1 MPSEKVK
8 ETILRLRVDEATFKK
23 GLSNI
28 AMSVEDFKKK
38 VSETSSKSFEGMD
51 KTTESIS
58 KRLSDLTGLFG
69 KFGAQSKSVDQ
80 LSTSMV
86 GVRDSALQTVEG
98 FKTMEG
104 GVGALTRSFS
114 FLETTAMVALGNIAS
129 VGIQKLMSAIQSF
142 TLQPIVQGFREYER
156 ELESTRVLIAALGE
170 EALPNIKKSMREL
183 EEYASTT
190 RYNSQDMNSFLAQ
203 MVNAGID
210 LEEATVAIQGTG
222 NLAASGAASKEA
234 YSSAMQYGLTQ
245 ALQMGSMNLQN
256 WRSLQNSQMATNEFK
271 QVLIEKALELQTIT
285 QETLDAYGF
294 QNMFNE
300 ALAKEDWMTN
310 DVLMGALTEY
320 ATNEKFVKMAANINS
335 FKEAME
341 SAGENVQNT
350 WSKVWLTVFGDGND
364 VAKIWTPFA
373 EGLVWVMD
381 GAGQVALSM
390 AEIFKEMD
398 GLSSLVALVSTAFN
412 SFKMVVEAVG
422 RAFDNVFPDSRTKIV
437 AAFISSIDDLTK
449 KLALNE
455 RVAGA
460 VESVFTALFNV
471 VKALLGVILPLGVY
485 IERLIPDSIISNA
498 VILLGVVADLLN
510 MFFDLFG
517 VIASSLFN
525 FKSLDEGVSGVIGV
539 FTDFYALIESFIHI
553 FADFV
558 KSFTASVPAILK
570 QFLDNAKSGKDAA
583 DGLTLVE
590 VSVRMLVDAVGL
602 IPKTFSLAYNAIKTV
617 FDWFGSQASS
627 VNKWFKDNSET
638 IDRWQQV
645 FTKALLGVGSILT
658 TFGKVLLDSTVGVFG
673 VVTDYVVKFGS
684 EFVSLIGNTF
694 ESGIDKIYNYFEG
707 DNIFNRAGNPFKT
720 LTVHANELE
729 TTVDKSVDNINK
741 QSLNPINNQV
751 VELTKN
757 LTMGQY
763 SISDFVDGL
772 SSMASSAAGFFALD
786 NLKETLK
793 STNDWFVKFATNVR
807 ERTGIDIEP
816 YFKSIAQLGLDIA
829 TIVMNIPNAV
839 QTSFSKMGEM
849 FGTGWEGFVNLL
861 KWIGENS
868 GKIFQTL
875 GEFIGSLAKPLEEIG
890 KLIGSLFDGFTS
902 VTDDD
907 TVVKSGLIL
916 MLLTLINNLRDGEGV
931 VDRFTGAIKRLFK
944 SFTTDG
950 SDVLTELAK
959 TIKSYRQQ
967 NIAKTIKDIGLAML
981 FLAGAMVTMSLVP
994 SDKVDGVIKML
1005 VSGIVSLTSAF
1016 IALELVRKK
1025 LAEWQAS
1032 KTAAS
1037 GASGSSKSILQPIAD
1052 ALKFPGI
1059 NDMARDIGQA
1069 SIIMAMATAVLIIVR
1084 AVKKITDEK
1093 PWDLV
1098 KGIAAVSAIILGI
1111 SGAVRLAGNGGSMGG
1126 AFTILSMVVA
1136 LWIIS
1141 KVAESIGRIPSDVMN
1156 SAMLRITDIGLA
1168 ITAALA
1174 IMGYAGK
1181 VTMGSAFTILALM
1194 VAVNSIVKRL
1204 EPLSKLDQNQIKLAA
1219 KNIGLIMLPLGLA
1232 VGLMGGEIGILG
1244 DKFKVKWGQVNLG
1257 TAGVMISM
1265 MFMIMTLADVVK
1277 RIAKIPQEDINKAS
1291 GTIQSL
1297 LFTLT
1302 AAMALMGGNVGGKD
1316 GFTWGNVDFKT
1327 FAVMTGLIVGIIM
1340 LVNQVTTLA
1349 ELSKENSEGLNQG
1362 TIVIGA
1368 LAATLVSVVGLYG
1381 LIESKFGDF
1390 DGKDIFMVATVIIG
1404 LMFLGGLAKKLG
1416 EMPLDDALQ
1425 GVGSIIGIV
1434 AALALATYA
1443 LGSIKSVDWS
1453 VMVTMVLMGS
1463 IVWII
1468 GTILQQIA
1476 GISGIPEAALSI
1488 GGIVLAMGIA
1498 AALFNM
1504 VGQGGSGLAT
1514 IGIILAMAV
1523 AVAAAGWA
1531 LSQVAGLP
1539 IEGMIAATVA
1549 IVVMLGLIGLVAGLL
1564 GSNPLTVAALFG
1576 IAVAFAGIGVAA
1588 IGMGLGLKLGAEGLT
1603 ILWELLKTVVDDI
1616 NNGRLIIDPEMLADT
1631 LESVMRGILEFL
1643 GRLPGLALEYGGKFL
1658 VALGEG
1664 IVNAITGLVGVLEK
1678 VWNTIVK
1685 FFTDLG
1691 GACVKIGKDILK
1703 WIGDGLSDVGAGFTS
1718 ALQTVTDTIFN
1729 LFGGADVMD
1738 KASKAGKKIL
1748 DNFVKGFTD
1757 SVEWVGEQVSTAVE
1771 KVKGFFPASPAK
1783 HGPFALKGWN
1793 SLSSGGRSV
1802 MERFINGIVAGGE
1815 AGLPA
1820 IETAMSDIRSGLDV
1834 LGDIPSTPI
1843 QTEYGVTPVIDFSKL
1858 QTYDVSSLT
1867 GLNVQNGNL
1876 TLRSDYL
1883 DASYRAQVTQ
1893 NRVTEELLVGID
1905 DMNRRLDDL
1914 THINDIQAEYLR
1926 DGMRPVVMMDKRVVS
1941 KELAPNISTDQ
1952 LKYQQRLDKLDGK
1965 GWNL

>member
-1 MPSEKVK
+1 MPSAKVK
-8 ETILRLRVDEATFKK
+8 ETILRLRVDEDTFKK

-28 AMSVEDFKKK
+28 ARSVEDFKKK

-80 LSTSMV
+80 LSTSM
-86 GVRDSALQTVEG
+86 GRVRDSSLQTVEG

-104 GVGALTRSFS
+104 GVGSLTRSFS

-142 TLQPIVQGFREYER
+142 TLQPMVEGFREYER

-170 EALPNIKKSMREL
+170 ESLPNIKKSMREL

-256 WRSLQNSQMATNEFK
+256 WRSLQSSQMATNEFK
-271 QVLIEKALELQTIT
+271 QVLIKQALELQTIT

-350 WSKVWLTVFGDGND
+350 WSKVWLAVFGDGND

-422 RAFDNVFPDSRTKIV
+422 RAFDKVFPDSRTKIV
-437 AAFISSIDDLTK
+437 AAFISYIDDLTK

-471 VKALLGVILPLGVY
+471 VKALLGVIIPLGVY
-485 IERLIPDSIISNA
+485 IERLIPDGIISNA

-558 KSFTASVPAILK
+558 KSFTSSVPEILK

-590 VSVRMLVDAVGL
+590 VSVRMLVGVVGL

-617 FDWFGSQASS
+617 FDWVGNRAAS
-627 VNKWFKDNSET
+627 VNEWFKDNSET
-638 IDRWQQV
+638 IDRWQRV

-658 TFGKVLLDSTVGVFG
+658 TFGTVLLDATVGAFG

-694 ESGIDKIYNYFEG
+694 GSGIDKIYNYFEG
-707 DNIFNRAGNPFKT
+707 DNIFNRAGNPFKE

-729 TTVDKSVDNINK
+729 TTVDKSVDNINNK
-741 QSLNPINNQV
+741 SLNPINNQV

-772 SSMASSAAGFFALD
+772 SSMTSSVAGFFALD

-793 STNDWFVKFATNVR
+793 SINDLFDKFATNVR

-861 KWIGENS
+861 KWIGENA

-875 GEFIGSLAKPLEEIG
+875 GVFIGSLAKPLEEIG

-916 MLLTLINNLRDGEGV
+916 ILLTLINNLRDGEGI
-931 VDRFTGAIKRLFK
+931 VDRFTGSIKRLFT
-944 SFTTDG
+944 SLTSDG
-950 SDVLTELAK
+950 SDIFTELAK
-959 TIKSYRQQ
+959 TIKSYRHL
-967 NIAKTIKDIGLAML
+967 NIAKAIKDIGVAML

-1005 VSGIVSLTSAF
+1005 VSGIVALTGAF
-1016 IALELVRKK
+1016 VALELVRKK
-1025 LAEWQAS
+1025 LADRQAS
-1032 KTAAS
+1032 KTS
-1037 GASGSSKSILQPIAD
+1037 GISA
-1052 ALKFPGI
+1052 
-1059 NDMARDIGQA
+1059 MARDIGQS
-1069 SIIMAMATAVLIIVR
+1069 SIIIAMATAVLIIVR
-1084 AVKKITDEK
+1084 AAKKITDEK

-1098 KGIAAVSAIILGI
+1098 KGIASVSAIILGI
-1111 SGAVRLAGNGGSMGG
+1111 SGAVRLAGEGGSMGG
-1126 AFTILSMVVA
+1126 AFTILSMVMA
-1136 LWIIS
+1136 LWVIS
-1141 KVAESIGRIPSDVMN
+1141 KVAESISRIPSDVMN
-1156 SAMLRITDIGLA
+1156 SAMLRITEIGLV
-1168 ITAALA
+1168 ITASLA

-1232 VGLMGGEIGILG
+1232 VALMGGEIGILG

-1277 RIAKIPQEDINKAS
+1277 RIAKIPQEDLNKA
-1291 GTIQSL
+1291 GDTIQSL
-1297 LFTLT
+1297 MFTLT

-1316 GFTWGNVDFKT
+1316 GFTWGNVNFKS
-1327 FAVMTGLIVGIIM
+1327 FAVMAGLIVGIIM
-1340 LVNQVTTLA
+1340 LVNQVTQLA

-1368 LAATLVSVVGLYG
+1368 LAATLVGVIGLYG
-1381 LIESKFGDF
+1381 VIENKFGDF

-1404 LMFLGGLAKKLG
+1404 LMFLGSLAKKLG
-1416 EMPLDDALQ
+1416 EMPLNDALQ

-1453 VMVTMVLMGS
+1453 VMVTMVLMGG
-1463 IVWII
+1463 IVWLI

-1488 GGIVLAMGIA
+1488 GGIVLAMGVA
-1498 AALFNM
+1498 VALFNM
-1504 VGQGGSGLAT
+1504 ASQGGPGLAT

-1549 IVVMLGLIGLVAGLL
+1549 IVVMLGLIGLVGGLL

-1576 IAVAFAGIGVAA
+1576 IAVVFAGIGVAA

-1631 LESVMRGILEFL
+1631 LESVLRGILEFL
-1643 GRLPGLALEYGGKFL
+1643 GRLPGLALEYGGKFI

-1664 IVNAITGLVGVLEK
+1664 IVNAITGLAGALEK
-1678 VWNTIVK
+1678 VWNAIVK

-1691 GACVKIGKDILK
+1691 GKCAQIGRDILK
-1703 WIGDGLSDVGAGFTS
+1703 WIGDGLSDIGAGFTS
-1718 ALQTVTDTIFN
+1718 ALHKVTDTIFN
-1729 LFGGADVMD
+1729 VFGDANVLDRAF
-1738 KASKAGKKIL
+1738 KSGKKIL

-1757 SVEWVGEQVSTAVE
+1757 SVEWVGEQVGKVVD

-1820 IETAMSDIRSGLDV
+1820 IEGAMSDIHSGLDV

-1858 QTYDVSSLT
+1858 QTYDTSSLT

-1893 NRVTEELLVGID
+1893 NRVTEELLTGID
-1905 DMNRRLDDL
+1905 DMNRRLGDL

>member
-8 ETILRLRVDEATFKK
+8 ERILRLRVDEDTFKK

-28 AMSVEDFKKK
+28 ARSVEEFKKK

-58 KRLSDLTGLFG
+58 KRLSGLTGLFG
-69 KFGAQSKSVDQ
+69 KFGAQSKSIDQ
-80 LSTSMV
+80 LSTSM
-86 GVRDSALQTVEG
+86 GSVRDNALQTVEG

-142 TLQPIVQGFREYER
+142 TLRPMVEGFREYER

-170 EALPNIKKSMREL
+170 EGLPNIKKSMREL

-234 YSSAMQYGLTQ
+234 YRSAMQFGLTQ

-271 QVLIEKALELQTIT
+271 QVLIKKALELQTIT

-335 FKEAME
+335 FNEAME
-341 SAGENVQNT
+341 SAGENIQNT
-350 WSKVWLTVFGDGND
+350 WSKVWMAVFGDGND

-373 EGLVWVMD
+373 DGLVWVLD

-390 AEIFKEMD
+390 ALIFKEMD

-412 SFKMVVEAVG
+412 SFKMVVDAVG
-422 RAFDNVFPDSRTKIV
+422 RAFDKVFPDSRTKIV
-437 AAFISSIDDLTK
+437 AAFISFIDDLTK
-449 KLALNE
+449 KLVLNE

-460 VESVFTALFNV
+460 VESVFTTLFNV

-485 IERLIPDSIISNA
+485 IERLIPDGIISNA

-525 FKSLDEGVSGVIGV
+525 FESLDKGVSGVIGV
-539 FTDFYALIESFIHI
+539 FTGFYALIESFIHI

-558 KSFTASVPAILK
+558 KGFTSSLPEKLK

-590 VSVRMLVDAVGL
+590 VAVRMLVGVMGL
-602 IPKTFSLAYNAIKTV
+602 IPKTFSLAYNSIKTV
-617 FDWFGSQASS
+617 FDWFGNEAES
-627 VNKWFKDNSET
+627 VNKWFKDNSEV
-638 IDRWQQV
+638 IDKWQRV
-645 FTKALLGVGSILT
+645 FAKALVGVGSILSS
-658 TFGKVLLDSTVGVFG
+658 FGKVLLSATVGAFG
-673 VVTDYVVKFGS
+673 VVTDYVVQFGS
-684 EFVSLIGNTF
+684 GFVSLIGKTF
-694 ESGIDKIYNYFEG
+694 ESGINKIYNYFKG
-707 DNIFNRAGNPFKT
+707 DNIFKRAGNPFET

-729 TTVDKSVDNINK
+729 TTVDNSVDNINK
-741 QSLNPINNQV
+741 KSLNPINNQV

-757 LTMGQY
+757 LTMGRY

-772 SSMASSAAGFFALD
+772 SSMARSVEGFFALD
-786 NLKETLK
+786 NLKEMLK

-816 YFKSIAQLGLDIA
+816 YFKSIAQLGSDIV
-829 TIVMNIPNAV
+829 TTVKNIPNAV

-868 GKIFQTL
+868 GKIFKSL

-890 KLIGSLFDGFTS
+890 KLIGSLSEGFTS

-907 TVVKSGLIL
+907 TIVKSGLI
-916 MLLTLINNLRDGEGV
+916 MILLTLINNLRDGEGI
-931 VDRFTGAIKRLFK
+931 VDRFANAIKRLFK

-967 NIAKTIKDIGLAML
+967 NIGEAIKDIGLAML

-1005 VSGIVSLTSAF
+1005 VSGIVSLTGAF

-1069 SIIMAMATAVLIIVR
+1069 SIIIAMASAVLLIVL

-1098 KGIAAVSAIILGI
+1098 KGVLAVSAIIAGI
-1111 SGAVRLAGNGGSMGG
+1111 AGAVRLAGNGGSIGG
-1126 AFTILSMVVA
+1126 AFTILAMTIG
-1136 LWIIS
+1136 LWMIS
-1141 KVAESIGRIPSDVMN
+1141 KVAEEIGKIPDDMMN
-1156 SAMLRITDIGLA
+1156 KAMIRITDIGLA

-1181 VTMGSAFTILALM
+1181 VNMGHAFTILALM

-1204 EPLSKLDQNQIKLAA
+1204 EPLSKLDQNQLKLAA
-1219 KNIGLIMLPLGLA
+1219 KNIGLIMIPLGLA
-1232 VGLMGGEIGILG
+1232 IGLMGGEIGILG

-1265 MFMIMTLADVVK
+1265 VFMIMTLADVVK
-1277 RIAKIPQEDINKAS
+1277 RIAKIPQEDLNKA
-1291 GTIQSL
+1291 TLNIQAL
-1297 LFTLT
+1297 LFTMT
-1302 AAMALMGGNVGGKD
+1302 AAMALMGGNVGGED

-1327 FAVMTGLIVGIIM
+1327 FAVMAGLIVGIIM
-1340 LVNQVTTLA
+1340 LVNQVTKLA
-1349 ELSKENSEGLNQG
+1349 ELSKDNSSGLNQG
-1362 TIVIGA
+1362 TMIIGA
-1368 LAATLVSVVGLYG
+1368 LAATLVGVIGLYG
-1381 LIESKFGDF
+1381 VIESKFGDF

-1416 EMPLDDALQ
+1416 EMSLNEALQ

-1453 VMVTMVLMGS
+1453 VMVTMVLMGG
-1463 IVWII
+1463 IVWLI
-1468 GTILQQIA
+1468 GNILQQIA
-1476 GISGIPEAALSI
+1476 GIEGIPEAALSI

-1498 AALFNM
+1498 AALFSM
-1504 VGQGGSGLAT
+1504 VGQGGSGMAT
-1514 IGIILAMAV
+1514 VGVILAMAV

-1539 IEGMIAATVA
+1539 MDAMIGATIA
-1549 IVVMLGLIGLVAGLL
+1549 IVVILGLVALAAGLL
-1564 GSNPLTVAALFG
+1564 GSNPLTMAALFG
-1576 IAVAFAGIGVAA
+1576 IAAVFASIGVAA

-1603 ILWELLKTVVDDI
+1603 MLWELLKTVIDDI

-1631 LESVMRGILEFL
+1631 LESVLRGILEFL
-1643 GRLPGLALEYGGKFL
+1643 GRLPGLALEYGGKFI

-1664 IVNAITGLVGVLEK
+1664 IVTAITGLAGVLEK
-1678 VWNTIVK
+1678 VWNAISK

-1691 GACVKIGKDILK
+1691 EKCVKIGRDILK
-1703 WIGDGLSDVGAGFTS
+1703 WIGDGLSDIGAGFTS
-1718 ALQTVTDTIFN
+1718 ALQKVMDTIFN
-1729 LFGGADVMD
+1729 LFGGADVID
-1738 KASKAGKKIL
+1738 KAFKAGKKIL

-1757 SVEWVGEQVSTAVE
+1757 SMEWVGEQVGKVVD

-1820 IETAMSDIRSGLDV
+1820 IEGAMSDIRSGLDV

-1858 QTYDVSSLT
+1858 QTYDTSSLT

-1883 DASYRAQVTQ
+1883 DASYRAQISQ
-1893 NRVTEELLVGID
+1893 NRVTEDLLSGID
-1905 DMNRRLDDL
+1905 DMNRRLDNL

>member
-8 ETILRLRVDEATFKK
+8 ETILRLRVDEDTFKK

-28 AMSVEDFKKK
+28 ARSVEDFKKK

-80 LSTSMV
+80 LSTSMG

-104 GVGALTRSFS
+104 GVGSLTRSFS

-142 TLQPIVQGFREYER
+142 TLQPMVEGFREYER

-170 EALPNIKKSMREL
+170 ESLPSIKKSMREL

-271 QVLIEKALELQTIT
+271 QVLIKKALELQTIT

-350 WSKVWLTVFGDGND
+350 WSKVWLAVFGDGND

-412 SFKMVVEAVG
+412 SFKMVVNAVG
-422 RAFDNVFPDSRTKIV
+422 LAFDKVFPDSRTKIV

-449 KLALNE
+449 KMALNE

-460 VESVFTALFNV
+460 VESVFTTLFNV

-485 IERLIPDSIISNA
+485 IERLIPDGIISNA
-498 VILLGVVADLLN
+498 VILLGVVADLVN

-525 FKSLDEGVSGVIGV
+525 FESLDKGVSGVIGV

-558 KSFTASVPAILK
+558 KSFTSSVPEILK

-590 VSVRMLVDAVGL
+590 VSVRMLVGVVGL

-617 FDWFGSQASS
+617 FDWVGNRAVS
-627 VNKWFKDNSET
+627 VNEWFKDNSET
-638 IDRWQQV
+638 IDRWQQG
-645 FTKALLGVGSILT
+645 FAKALLGVGSILT
-658 TFGKVLLDSTVGVFG
+658 TFGKVLLDATVGAFG

-694 ESGIDKIYNYFEG
+694 GSGIDKIYNYFKG
-707 DNIFNRAGNPFKT
+707 DNIFNRAGNPFET

-729 TTVDKSVDNINK
+729 TTVDNSVDNINK
-741 QSLNPINNQV
+741 KSLNPINNQV
-751 VELTKN
+751 VKLTKN
-757 LTMGQY
+757 LTMGRY

-772 SSMASSAAGFFALD
+772 SSMSSSAAGFFALD

-829 TIVMNIPNAV
+829 TTVMNIPNAV

-861 KWIGENS
+861 KWIGENA

-916 MLLTLINNLRDGEGV
+916 ILLTLINNLRDGEGI
-931 VDRFTGAIKRLFK
+931 VDRFTGGIKRLFE

-967 NIAKTIKDIGLAML
+967 NIAKAIKDIGVAML

-1005 VSGIVSLTSAF
+1005 VSGIVALTGAF
-1016 IALELVRKK
+1016 VALELVRKK

-1069 SIIMAMATAVLIIVR
+1069 SIIIAMATAVLLIVQ

-1098 KGIAAVSAIILGI
+1098 KGIMAVSAIILGI
-1111 SGAVRLAGNGGSMGG
+1111 SA
-1126 AFTILSMVVA
+1126 
-1136 LWIIS
+1136 
-1141 KVAESIGRIPSDVMN
+1141 
-1156 SAMLRITDIGLA
+1156 AMA
-1168 ITAALA
+1168 
-1174 IMGYAGK
+1174 
-1181 VTMGSAFTILALM
+1181 
-1194 VAVNSIVKRL
+1194 
-1204 EPLSKLDQNQIKLAA
+1204 
-1219 KNIGLIMLPLGLA
+1219 
-1232 VGLMGGEIGILG
+1232 LMGGEMGILG
-1244 DKFKVKWGQVNLG
+1244 DKVKVKWGQVNLG

-1265 MFMIMTLADVVK
+1265 MFMIMTIADVVK
-1277 RIAKIPQEDINKAS
+1277 RIAKIPQEDLNKA
-1291 GTIQSL
+1291 GDTIQSL
-1297 LFTLT
+1297 MFTLT

-1327 FAVMTGLIVGIIM
+1327 FAVMAGLIVGIIM

-1349 ELSKENSEGLNQG
+1349 EISKKNSEGLKQG

-1368 LAATLVSVVGLYG
+1368 LATTLVGVIGLYG
-1381 LIESKFGDF
+1381 AIESQFGDF
-1390 DGKDIFMVATVIIG
+1390 DGKDIFMVATAIIG

-1416 EMPLDDALQ
+1416 EMPLKDAIQ

-1434 AALALATYA
+1434 AALALATDA

-1453 VMVTMVLMGS
+1453 VMVTMVLMGV

-1476 GISGIPEAALSI
+1476 GISGIPEAALCI
-1488 GGIVLAMGIA
+1488 GGIVLAMGVA
-1498 AALFNM
+1498 VALFNM
-1504 VGQGGSGLAT
+1504 GSKGGPGLAT

-1576 IAVAFAGIGVAA
+1576 IAVVFAAIGVAA

-1631 LESVMRGILEFL
+1631 LESVFRGILEFL

-1664 IVNAITGLVGVLEK
+1664 IVNAITGLAGALEK
-1678 VWNTIVK
+1678 VWNAIVK
-1685 FFTDLG
+1685 YFTDLG
-1691 GACVKIGKDILK
+1691 GKCVQIGKDILK
-1703 WIGDGLSDVGAGFTS
+1703 WIGDGLSDIGAGFTS
-1718 ALQTVTDTIFN
+1718 ALQKVTDTIFN
-1729 LFGGADVMD
+1729 AFGAADVID
-1738 KASKAGKKIL
+1738 KAFKAGKKIL

-1757 SVEWVGEQVSTAVE
+1757 SVEWVGEQVGKVVD

-1802 MERFINGIVAGGE
+1802 MERFVNGIVAGGE

-1820 IETAMSDIRSGLDV
+1820 IEGAMSDIRSGFDV

-1858 QTYDVSSLT
+1858 QTYDTSSLT

-1893 NRVTEELLVGID
+1893 NRVTEELLTGID
-1905 DMNRRLDDL
+1905 DMNRRLGDL

>member
-1 MPSEKVK
+1 
-8 ETILRLRVDEATFKK
+8 
-23 GLSNI
+23 
-28 AMSVEDFKKK
+28 
-38 VSETSSKSFEGMD
+38 
-51 KTTESIS
+51 
-58 KRLSDLTGLFG
+58 
-69 KFGAQSKSVDQ
+69 
-80 LSTSMV
+80 
-86 GVRDSALQTVEG
+86 
-98 FKTMEG
+98 
-104 GVGALTRSFS
+104 
-114 FLETTAMVALGNIAS
+114 
-129 VGIQKLMSAIQSF
+129 
-142 TLQPIVQGFREYER
+142 
-156 ELESTRVLIAALGE
+156 
-170 EALPNIKKSMREL
+170 
-183 EEYASTT
+183 
-190 RYNSQDMNSFLAQ
+190 
-203 MVNAGID
+203 
-210 LEEATVAIQGTG
+210 
-222 NLAASGAASKEA
+222 
-234 YSSAMQYGLTQ
+234 
-245 ALQMGSMNLQN
+245 
-256 WRSLQNSQMATNEFK
+256 MA
-271 QVLIEKALELQTIT
+271 
-285 QETLDAYGF
+285 
-294 QNMFNE
+294 
-300 ALAKEDWMTN
+300 
-310 DVLMGALTEY
+310 
-320 ATNEKFVKMAANINS
+320 
-335 FKEAME
+335 
-341 SAGENVQNT
+341 
-350 WSKVWLTVFGDGND
+350 VFGDGND

-373 EGLVWVMD
+373 DGLVWVLD

-390 AEIFKEMD
+390 ALIFKEMD

-412 SFKMVVEAVG
+412 SFKMVVDAVG
-422 RAFDNVFPDSRTKIV
+422 RAFDKVFPDSRTKIV
-437 AAFISSIDDLTK
+437 AAFISFIDDLTK
-449 KLALNE
+449 KLVLNE

-460 VESVFTALFNV
+460 VESVFTTLFNV

-485 IERLIPDSIISNA
+485 IERLIPDGIISNA

-525 FKSLDEGVSGVIGV
+525 FESLDKGVSGIIGV
-539 FTDFYALIESFIHI
+539 FTGFYALIESFIHI

-558 KSFTASVPAILK
+558 KSFTASVPIKLK

-590 VSVRMLVDAVGL
+590 VAVRMLVGVVGL
-602 IPKTFSLAYNAIKTV
+602 IPKTFSLAYNAIKMV
-617 FDWFGSQASS
+617 FDWFGNNAES
-627 VNKWFKDNSET
+627 VNEWFKDNSET
-638 IDRWQQV
+638 IDKWQRV
-645 FTKALLGVGSILT
+645 FSKALLGVGSILA
-658 TFGKVLLDSTVGVFG
+658 TFGKVLLAATVGAFG
-673 VVTDYVVKFGS
+673 VVTDYVVQFGS
-684 EFVSLIGNTF
+684 GFISLIGKTF
-694 ESGIDKIYNYFEG
+694 ESGIDKIYNYFKG
-707 DNIFNRAGNPFKT
+707 DNIFKRAGNPFKT

-729 TTVDKSVDNINK
+729 TTVDKSVGNINK
-741 QSLNPINNQV
+741 KSLNPINNQV

-757 LTMGQY
+757 LTMGRY

-772 SSMASSAAGFFALD
+772 SYMASSVAGFFALD
-786 NLKETLK
+786 NLKEMLK
-793 STNDWFVKFATNVR
+793 SANDWFVTFATNVR

-816 YFKSIAQLGLDIA
+816 YFKSIAQLGSDIV
-829 TIVMNIPNAV
+829 TTVKNIPNAV

-868 GKIFQTL
+868 GKIFKSL

-890 KLIGSLFDGFTS
+890 KVIGSLFDGFTS

-916 MLLTLINNLRDGEGV
+916 ILLTLINNLRDGEGI
-931 VDRFTGAIKRLFK
+931 VDRFAGAIKRLFK

-967 NIAKTIKDIGLAML
+967 NIGEAIKDIGLAML

-1005 VSGIVSLTSAF
+1005 VSGIVSLTGAF

-1037 GASGSSKSILQPIAD
+1037 GASGTSKSILQPIAD
-1052 ALKFPGI
+1052 ALKFPGV
-1059 NDMARDIGQA
+1059 NDMARDIGQS
-1069 SIIMAMATAVLIIVR
+1069 SIIIAMAGAVLLIVL

-1098 KGIAAVSAIILGI
+1098 KGIVAVSAIILGI
-1111 SGAVRLAGNGGSMGG
+1111 AGAVRLAGTGGSMGG

-1136 LWIIS
+1136 LWVIS
-1141 KVAESIGRIPSDVMN
+1141 KVAEAIGSIPKEIMKK
-1156 SAMLRITDIGLA
+1156 AQTRITDIGILIA
-1168 ITAALA
+1168 GALL
-1174 IMGYAGK
+1174 IMGYAGQ
-1181 VTMGSAFTILALM
+1181 VSMGSAATILAL
-1194 VAVNSIVKRL
+1194 VGAVLLITNNLKKLSDIEIDQL
-1204 EPLSKLDQNQIKLAA
+1204 EKAA
-1219 KNIGLIMLPLGLA
+1219 KNIGMIMLPLGLA
-1232 VGLMGGEIGILG
+1232 IALMGGEIGILG

-1265 MFMIMTLADVVK
+1265 IFMIMTLADVVK
-1277 RIAKIPQEDINKAS
+1277 RLAKITDDELGRAVP
-1291 GTIQSL
+1291 TIESL
-1297 LFTLT
+1297 ILVL
-1302 AAMALMGGNVGGKD
+1302 AAAVALMGGNVGGKD

-1327 FAVMTGLIVGIIM
+1327 FAVMVGLIVGIIM
-1340 LVNQVTTLA
+1340 LVNQVTKLA

-1362 TIVIGA
+1362 TIIIGA
-1368 LAATLVSVVGLYG
+1368 LAATLVGVIGLYG
-1381 LIESKFGDF
+1381 VIESKFGDF

-1416 EMPLDDALQ
+1416 EMTLGEALQ
-1425 GVGSIIGIV
+1425 GVGSIIGIM

-1453 VMVTMVLMGS
+1453 VMVTMVLMGG

-1476 GISGIPEAALSI
+1476 GISGIPEAALAI

-1523 AVAAAGWA
+1523 VVAAAGWA
-1531 LSQVAGLP
+1531 LSQVAGIP
-1539 IEGMIAATVA
+1539 VEGMIGATIA
-1549 IVVMLGLIGLVAGLL
+1549 IVVILGLVALAAGLL
-1564 GSNPLTVAALFG
+1564 GSNPLTMAALFG
-1576 IAVAFAGIGVAA
+1576 IAAVFASIGVAA

-1603 ILWELLKTVVDDI
+1603 ILWELLKTVIDDI
-1616 NNGRLIIDPEMLADT
+1616 NNGRLIIDPKMLADT
-1631 LESVMRGILEFL
+1631 LESVLRGILEFL

-1664 IVNAITGLVGVLEK
+1664 IVNAITGLASVLEK
-1678 VWNTIVK
+1678 VWNAISK

-1691 GACVKIGKDILK
+1691 EKFVKIGKDILK
-1703 WIGDGLSDVGAGFTS
+1703 WIGDGLSDIGAGFTS
-1718 ALQTVTDTIFN
+1718 ALQKVIDTIFN
-1729 LFGGADVMD
+1729 LFGGADLID
-1738 KASKAGKKIL
+1738 KALKAGKKIL
-1748 DNFVKGFTD
+1748 DSFVKGFTD
-1757 SVEWVGEQVSTAVE
+1757 SIEWVGEQVGKVVD
-1771 KVKGFFPASPAK
+1771 KVKGYFPASPAK

-1802 MERFINGIVAGGE
+1802 MERFVNGIVAGGE
-1815 AGLPA
+1815 AGLPV
-1820 IETAMSDIRSGLDV
+1820 IEGAMSDIRSGLDV
-1834 LGDIPSTPI
+1834 LGDIPRTPI

-1858 QTYDVSSLT
+1858 QTYDTSSLT

-1883 DASYRAQVTQ
+1883 DASYRAKISQ
-1893 NRVTEELLVGID
+1893 NRVTEDLLSGID
-1905 DMNRRLDDL
+1905 DMNRRLDNL